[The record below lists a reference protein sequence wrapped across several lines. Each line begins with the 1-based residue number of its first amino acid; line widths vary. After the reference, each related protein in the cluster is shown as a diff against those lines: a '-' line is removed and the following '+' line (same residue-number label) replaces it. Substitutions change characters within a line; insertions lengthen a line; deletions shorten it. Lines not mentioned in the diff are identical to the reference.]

1 MKWKIISKRNAATTI
16 TQINVKSG
24 IKVQW
29 LVIMKPTN
37 MNDIIKSNY
46 GTEYFIEIF

>member
-1 MKWKIISKRNAATTI
+1 MRWKIISKRNAEATI
-16 TQINVKSG
+16 TQINVKQW

-29 LVIMKPTN
+29 LGIMKPTN